1 MAPCY
6 FVLGTCIFYGT
17 RNPDDFWMYGRASDQ
32 DHAIRA
38 ANFLNRSK
46 VANEQSHYTKS
57 ARLMAQADSLLVEVT
72 P

>member
-1 MAPCY
+1 MARY
-6 FVLGTCIFYGT
+6 FVLGTSIFYGISG
-17 RNPDDFWMYGRASDQ
+17 DCWMYGKASDQ

-57 ARLMAQADSLLVEVT
+57 ARLMAQADSLLTEIA